1 MYVTD
6 THAFLWFLEHDKKL
20 GKNAL
25 AIFQA
30 CDEGKE
36 IIAIPSIV
44 LLECMFVY
52 EKKRIEA
59 EFQEITRKLERSLNY
74 QVYPLDEDIVS
85 QCQNLSPI
93 VEMHDRIITAT
104 AKLLNASLI
113 TKDENIVK
121 SKMITT
127 VW

>member
-6 THAFLWFLEHDKKL
+6 THSFIWFLEGDKKL
-20 GKNAL
+20 GKKAL
-25 AIFQA
+25 AVFQA

-36 IIAIPSIV
+36 IIVIPSIV

-59 EFQEITRKLERSLNY
+59 EFQEITRKLEGSLNY
-74 QVYPLDEDIVS
+74 QVYPLDEDIVHL
-85 QCQNLSPI
+85 CQNLNQVI
-93 VEMHDRIITAT
+93 EMHDRIITAT
-104 AKLLNASLI
+104 ARLLNAPLL

-121 SKMITT
+121 SKIVNT